1 MSSRSHLELVGGLP
15 SSVKTTGLPLELPI
29 VGAAWLLGT
38 STRTESEATAGWDYR
53 YCRSR
58 WLALQVITRVVYRA
72 CRLSVFSQMLQRAC
86 QEKLKTLQIA
96 MSNAASLGEPFP
108 LVRAKAP
115 SAKTFDSQ
123 LTQERRCNL
132 FPFASRIN
140 SPKSPTISDSIHR
153 DCPYLTFVSLA
164 MLCVSLYRSC
174 CLFCQ
179 VHLPCLVDRH
189 NPALHRRLRTRQE
202 PATRKARFLHN
213 LMTSSCILC
222 CLSSPLTCPTLEDT
236 LSDPF

>member
-1 MSSRSHLELVGGLP
+1 
-15 SSVKTTGLPLELPI
+15 
-29 VGAAWLLGT
+29 
-38 STRTESEATAGWDYR
+38 
-53 YCRSR
+53 
-58 WLALQVITRVVYRA
+58 
-72 CRLSVFSQMLQRAC
+72 
-86 QEKLKTLQIA
+86 

-140 SPKSPTISDSIHR
+140 SPKRPTISDNIHGHWPHSI
-153 DCPYLTFVSLA
+153 FVSFA
-164 MLCVSLYRSC
+164 MFCVSVYHSC
-174 CLFCQ
+174 CLICP
-179 VHLPCLVDRH
+179 VHLPCLADRH

-213 LMTSSCILC
+213 LMTSSCIF

-236 LSDPF
+236 LSDPSSYGHHT